1 MSGTRFL
8 LDTNI
13 VIGLLKGELSVLA
26 HLQQHGVFLQQSD
39 YSFMTRIEL
48 LGYPSITDLETEKI
62 TAILEVMRYL
72 PMTLTIE
79 DKVIE
84 IRRQQGLKIPDAIIA
99 ATAHI
104 HGLTLITLDQRL
116 ERSWVDLE

>member
-13 VIGLLKGELSVLA
+13 VIGLLKGEPIVLK
-26 HLQQHGVFLQQSD
+26 HLQQHRVSLQQSD

-48 LGYPSITDLETEKI
+48 LGYSGITDLETEKI
-62 TAILEVMRYL
+62 TAILGVMRYL

>member
-13 VIGLLKGELSVLA
+13 VIGLLKGELSVLS
-26 HLQQHGVFLQQSD
+26 HLQQHGVSLQQSD

-48 LGYPSITDLETEKI
+48 LGYPGLTELEAERI
-62 TAILEVMRYL
+62 TAILGLMRYL
-72 PMTLTIE
+72 PMTMTIE
-79 DKVIE
+79 DKVIM

-99 ATAHI
+99 ATAYI
-104 HGLTLITLDQRL
+104 HSLTLITLDQRL
-116 ERSWVDLE
+116 EKSWMEME

>member
-13 VIGLLKGELSVLA
+13 VIGLLKGELSVLK
-26 HLQQHGVFLQQSD
+26 HLQQHRVSLQQSD

-48 LGYPSITDLETEKI
+48 LGYSGITDLEAEKI
-62 TAILEVMRYL
+62 TAILGVMRYL

-99 ATAHI
+99 ATAYI
-104 HGLTLITLDQRL
+104 PA
-116 ERSWVDLE
+116 